1 MELAGLSSSFLAVT
15 SVCRGCVSMAFP
27 DILTKYSCS
36 PPEYATQVIALSAAA
51 LYGAVLQSVPAK
63 TGEEKEKAP

>member
-1 MELAGLSSSFLAVT
+1 
-15 SVCRGCVSMAFP
+15 MAFP
-27 DILTKYSCS
+27 DILPKYSCS

-51 LYGAVLQSVPAK
+51 LCGAVLQSVPAK

>member
-1 MELAGLSSSFLAVT
+1 
-15 SVCRGCVSMAFP
+15 MAFP

-36 PPEYATQVIALSAAA
+36 SPEYATQVIALSAAA